1 MNELIVL
8 GCILFVSL
16 IGFIIIQFWNLLPE
30 DELFFSLGTSFGLG
44 SGLIALQL
52 YAYSRCGISWN
63 IFTLLTP
70 WVLFIFVVLG
80 ISKERF
86 KIPLLNIP
94 NFSLLEKILITG
106 ILLTLFYVIIEALI
120 RPLSVWDGWAT
131 WLFESKVFFFDGR
144 VSYENMH
151 FMQASYPLLYPLLAT
166 FNYIIMESVDDT
178 AILLLSVA
186 FYFFLSLS
194 FFSVLKKQYGIRYA
208 LVWTFIL
215 MTTQNL
221 IRHGRLEA
229 GIADLPQGYFI
240 FVSSMLFLK
249 YLQKFSQKILIL
261 LMIMLG
267 FASLIKNEGTPFLF
281 IMLLLL
287 FYTFYKKKMYSYV
300 SYLLIP
306 LSIWGDWQIF
316 KKMIQVDQ
324 IYSLAHPFEMS
335 IHKTANAIIG
345 SVRELFTIKSWN
357 IVWIL
362 YFLSFFYN
370 KKRNIDQLY
379 LTIIILV
386 QLSIYFILYLTTYGN
401 NPESSLPR
409 LLIHVLALVVYVLAV
424 QLKERNNRFVAWILG

>member
-1 MNELIVL
+1 
-8 GCILFVSL
+8 
-16 IGFIIIQFWNLLPE
+16 
-30 DELFFSLGTSFGLG
+30 
-44 SGLIALQL
+44 
-52 YAYSRCGISWN
+52 
-63 IFTLLTP
+63 
-70 WVLFIFVVLG
+70 
-80 ISKERF
+80 
-86 KIPLLNIP
+86 
-94 NFSLLEKILITG
+94 
-106 ILLTLFYVIIEALI
+106 
-120 RPLSVWDGWAT
+120 
-131 WLFESKVFFFDGR
+131 
-144 VSYENMH
+144 
-151 FMQASYPLLYPLLAT
+151 MQASYPLLYPLLAT

-221 IRHGRLEA
+221 IRHAGRLEA